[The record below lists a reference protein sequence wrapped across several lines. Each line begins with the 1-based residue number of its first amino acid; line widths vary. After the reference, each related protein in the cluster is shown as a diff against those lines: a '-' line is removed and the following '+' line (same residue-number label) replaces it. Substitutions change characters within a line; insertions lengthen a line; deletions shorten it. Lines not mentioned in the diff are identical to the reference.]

1 MKKHLLALAVA
12 ATFTGPAIAQQV
24 TVSGTLDISPISV
37 TKTQIQSSSSTETRT
52 ATASTTGG
60 NWATSLVNFQASE
73 DLGGGLKA
81 TAFINQVVNATT
93 GEFTARDRWIELSGG
108 FGAIKAGRFSP
119 AAEGGYTAFAVAG
132 TTNSAGTT
140 DSSAYDL
147 FVGTLGL
154 KDEFSRSI
162 KTNTVADN
170 QSTIS
175 SAFDI
180 SARDA
185 GRQAGI
191 VQFTTPT
198 VGGFKATLEV
208 IQNSDDRDAS
218 ARTGEAETKQQGVV
232 LAYAAGPLA
241 VSGSHTK
248 RSVKREAAAASSLVA
263 LNGTTGATTSE
274 FQADGTGQILSGTAA
289 IVERKVESSISWV
302 GASYN
307 LGPATVLYSY
317 ATRKDEMSA
326 NNAANV
332 TQSDLKVHTI
342 GIKVPL
348 GAVTL
353 SASTYDGDDSRS
365 PTDATDD
372 VNLKGHQIG
381 LKYDLS
387 KRTYA
392 YGVMGVNKATSSTP
406 ANNAKREQT
415 NLGVVH
421 TF

>member
-1 MKKHLLALAVA
+1 MKKQLLAVAVA
-12 ATFTGPAIAQQV
+12 ATFAAPAMAQQV
-24 TVSGTLDISPISV
+24 TVSGTLDISPLASTTQTV
-37 TKTQIQSSSSTETRT
+37 GAESKKTSSST
-52 ATASTTGG
+52 SGG

-81 TAFINQVVNATT
+81 TAFVNQVVNATT

-154 KDEFSRSI
+154 TDALSRSI
-162 KTNTVADN
+162 KTSSVADN
-170 QSTIS
+170 QSTIA

-180 SARDA
+180 SSRDA

-191 VQFTTPT
+191 IQFTTPSI
-198 VGGFKATLEV
+198 GGLKATVEA
-208 IQNSDDRDAS
+208 IQNSDDRDAA
-218 ARTGEAETKQQGVV
+218 ARTGEAETKQQGFV
-232 LAYAAGPLA
+232 LAYSAGPLA
-241 VSGSHTK
+241 VSASHTK
-248 RSVKREAAAASSLVA
+248 RSVKREAASASSLVA
-263 LNGTTGATTSE
+263 ANGATGLTNTE
-274 FQADGTGQILSGTAA
+274 FVADGTGQILSGTALIA
-289 IVERKVESSISWV
+289 ERKVESAITWI
-302 GASYN
+302 GASYQ
-307 LGPATVLYSY
+307 LGSATLQYSY

-326 NNAANV
+326 NNAASV

-342 GIKVPL
+342 GAKIPVGP
-348 GAVTL
+348 VVL
-353 SASTYDGDDSRS
+353 SVSAYNGDDTRS
-365 PTDATDD
+365 TSATDD
-372 VNLKGHQIG
+372 VDLKGHQIG
-381 LKYDLS
+381 VKYDLS

-392 YGVMGVNKATSSTP
+392 YGVMGVNKATTTTT
-406 ANNAKREQT
+406 ADNTKREQT
-415 NLGVVH
+415 NFGLVH

>member
-1 MKKHLLALAVA
+1 MKKQLLAVA
-12 ATFTGPAIAQQV
+12 VASAFAAPALAQQV
-24 TVSGTLDISPISV
+24 TVSGTLDISPA
-37 TKTQIQSSSSTETRT
+37 SSTTVTVGAEARKT
-52 ATASTTGG
+52 AASTLGG

-81 TAFINQVVNATT
+81 TAFVNPVVTATT
-93 GEFTARDRWIELSGG
+93 GEFTARDRWVELSGG
-108 FGAIKAGRFSP
+108 FGALKAGRFSP

-154 KDEFSRSI
+154 SDAHSRSI
-162 KTNTVADN
+162 ATSTVQAN
-170 QSTIS
+170 QDAIS

-180 SARDA
+180 ASKDA

-191 VQFTTPT
+191 IQFTSPT
-198 VGGFKATLEV
+198 MGGLKATVEF
-208 IQNSDDRDAS
+208 IQNSLDSDLS
-218 ARTGEAETKQQGVV
+218 TRTGEAETKQQGLV
-232 LAYAAGPLA
+232 LAYSNGPLA
-241 VSGSHTK
+241 ISASHTK

-263 LNGTTGATTSE
+263 ANGSMAVTNTTFSSSGD
-274 FQADGTGQILSGTAA
+274 QQIISGTAA
-289 IVERKVESSISWV
+289 IVERKVDSAIMWV

-307 LGPATVLYSY
+307 LGVASLQYSY

-326 NNAANV
+326 NNAAAV

-342 GIKVPL
+342 GAKIPL

-353 SASTYDGDDSRS
+353 SVSAYNGDDTR
-365 PTDATDD
+365 TTLGTDD
-372 VNLKGHQIG
+372 VDLKGHQIG
-381 LKYDLS
+381 VKYDLS

-392 YGVMGVNKATSSTP
+392 YGVLGVNKASATAAADNT
-406 ANNAKREQT
+406 KREQT
-415 NLGVVH
+415 NFGLVH

>member
-1 MKKHLLALAVA
+1 MKKQLLAMAVA
-12 ATFTGPAIAQQV
+12 ATFAAPAVAQQV
-24 TVSGTLDISPISV
+24 TVSGTLDISPISI
-37 TKTQIQSSSSTETRT
+37 TKRTIATESRT
-52 ATASTTGG
+52 ESATTTGG
-60 NWATSLVNFQASE
+60 NWATSLVNFQATE

-81 TAFINQVVNATT
+81 TAFVNQVVNATT

-108 FGAIKAGRFSP
+108 FGAFKAGRFSP

-140 DSSAYDL
+140 DSSSYDL

-154 KDEFSRSI
+154 TDAYSRTTSI
-162 KTNTVADN
+162 NTVADN
-170 QSTIS
+170 QSAIS

-180 SARDA
+180 SSRDA

-198 VGGFKATLEV
+198 MGGLKATLEL
-208 IQNSDDRDAS
+208 IQSSDDRDAT

-232 LAYAAGPLA
+232 LAYTAGALS
-241 VSGSHTK
+241 VSGSLTK
-248 RSVKREAAAASSLVA
+248 RSAKREAAAASSLVA
-263 LNGTTGATTSE
+263 ANGTTGLTNTEYVSN
-274 FQADGTGQILSGTAA
+274 GTGQILSGTAA
-289 IVERKVESSISWV
+289 IVERKVESAISWV

-307 LGPATVLYSY
+307 LGPAIVQYAY

-332 TQSDLKVHTI
+332 TQSDLKVHNI
-342 GIKVPL
+342 GVKVPL
-348 GAVTL
+348 GAATL
-353 SASTYDGDDSRS
+353 SVSSYDGDDTRS

-372 VNLKGHQIG
+372 VSIKGHQIG
-381 LKYDLS
+381 IKYDLS

-392 YGVMGVNKATSSTP
+392 YGVTGVNKASSAT
-406 ANNAKREQT
+406 AGNNTKREQT
-415 NLGVVH
+415 NFGVVH

>member
-1 MKKHLLALAVA
+1 MKKQLLAMAVA
-12 ATFTGPAIAQQV
+12 ATFAAPAVAQQV
-24 TVSGTLDISPISV
+24 TVSGTLDISPISM
-37 TKTQIQSSSSTETRT
+37 TKRSIGTEART
-52 ATASTTGG
+52 ESATTTGG
-60 NWATSLVNFQASE
+60 AWATSLVNFQATE
-73 DLGGGLKA
+73 DLGGLKA
-81 TAFINQVVNATT
+81 TAFVNQVVNATT

-108 FGAIKAGRFSP
+108 FGAFKAGRFSP

-140 DSSAYDL
+140 DSSSYDL

-154 KDEFSRSI
+154 TDAYSRTTSI
-162 KTNTVADN
+162 NTVADN
-170 QSTIS
+170 QSAIS

-180 SARDA
+180 SSRDA

-198 VGGFKATLEV
+198 MGGLKATLEL
-208 IQNSDDRDAS
+208 IQSSDDRDAT

-232 LAYAAGPLA
+232 LAYTAGALS
-241 VSGSHTK
+241 VSGSLTK
-248 RSVKREAAAASSLVA
+248 RSAKREAAAASSLVA
-263 LNGTTGATTSE
+263 ANGTTGLTNTEYVSN
-274 FQADGTGQILSGTAA
+274 GTGQILSGTAA
-289 IVERKVESSISWV
+289 IVERKVESAISWV

-307 LGPATVLYSY
+307 LGPAIVQYAY

-332 TQSDLKVHTI
+332 TQSDLKVHNI
-342 GIKVPL
+342 GVKVPL
-348 GAVTL
+348 GAATL
-353 SASTYDGDDSRS
+353 SVSSYDGDDTRS

-372 VNLKGHQIG
+372 VSIKGHQIG
-381 LKYDLS
+381 IKYDLS

-392 YGVMGVNKATSSTP
+392 YGVTGVNKASSAT
-406 ANNAKREQT
+406 AGNNTKREQT
-415 NLGVVH
+415 NFGVVH

>member
-1 MKKHLLALAVA
+1 MKKQLLAMAVA
-12 ATFTGPAIAQQV
+12 ATFAAPAVAQQV
-24 TVSGTLDISPISV
+24 TVSGTLDISPISM
-37 TKTQIQSSSSTETRT
+37 TKRSISTESRT
-52 ATASTTGG
+52 ESATTTGG
-60 NWATSLVNFQASE
+60 NWATSLVNFQATE

-81 TAFINQVVNATT
+81 TAFVNQVVNATT

-154 KDEFSRSI
+154 TDAYSRTTSI
-162 KTNTVADN
+162 NTVADN
-170 QSTIS
+170 QSAIS

-180 SARDA
+180 SSRDA

-198 VGGFKATLEV
+198 MGGLKATVEL
-208 IQNSDDRDAS
+208 IQSSDDRDAT

-232 LAYAAGPLA
+232 LAYTAGALS
-241 VSGSHTK
+241 VSGSLTK

-263 LNGTTGATTSE
+263 ANGTTGLTNTEYVSN
-274 FQADGTGQILSGTAA
+274 GTGQILSGTAA
-289 IVERKVESSISWV
+289 IVERKVESAISWV

-307 LGPATVLYSY
+307 LGPAIVQYAY

-332 TQSDLKVHTI
+332 TQSDLKVHNI
-342 GIKVPL
+342 GVKVPL
-348 GAVTL
+348 GAATL
-353 SASTYDGDDSRS
+353 SVSSYDGDDTRS

-372 VNLKGHQIG
+372 VSIKGHQIG
-381 LKYDLS
+381 IKYDLS

-392 YGVMGVNKATSSTP
+392 YGVTGVNKASSAT
-406 ANNAKREQT
+406 AGNNTKREQT
-415 NLGVVH
+415 NFGVVH

>member
-1 MKKHLLALAVA
+1 MKKQLLALAVA
-12 ATFTGPAIAQQV
+12 ATFAAPAVAQQV
-24 TVSGTLDISPISV
+24 TVSGTLDISPISI
-37 TKTQIQSSSSTETRT
+37 TKRSIGTESRT
-52 ATASTTGG
+52 ESATTTGG
-60 NWATSLVNFQASE
+60 NWATSLVNFQATE

-81 TAFINQVVNATT
+81 TAFVNQVVNATT

-108 FGAIKAGRFSP
+108 FGSIKAGRFSP

-154 KDEFSRSI
+154 TDAYSRS
-162 KTNTVADN
+162 TPVATVADN
-170 QSTIS
+170 QSAIS

-180 SARDA
+180 SSRDA

-198 VGGFKATLEV
+198 MAGFKATLEV

-218 ARTGEAETKQQGVV
+218 ARTGEAETKQQGIV
-232 LAYAAGPLA
+232 LAYAAGPLS
-241 VSGSHTK
+241 VSGSHSK
-248 RSVKREAAAASSLVA
+248 RSVKREAAAASSLIA
-263 LNGTTGATTSE
+263 ANGAMNVTSTV
-274 FQADGTGQILSGTAA
+274 FSSSGDQQIISGTAA
-289 IVERKVESSISWV
+289 IVERKVESAITWL

-307 LGPATVLYSY
+307 LGSAIVQYAY

-332 TQSDLKVHTI
+332 TQSDLKVHNI
-342 GIKVPL
+342 GVKVPL
-348 GAVTL
+348 GAATL
-353 SASTYDGDDSRS
+353 SVSSYDGDDTRS
-365 PTDATDD
+365 PTDSTDD
-372 VNLKGHQIG
+372 VSIKGHQIG
-381 LKYDLS
+381 IKYDLS

-392 YGVMGVNKATSSTP
+392 YGVMGVNKASSAT
-406 ANNAKREQT
+406 ATNNTKREQT
-415 NLGVVH
+415 NFGLVH

>member
-1 MKKHLLALAVA
+1 MKKQLLAMAVA
-12 ATFTGPAIAQQV
+12 ATFAAPAVAQQV
-24 TVSGTLDISPISV
+24 TVSGTLDISPISM
-37 TKTQIQSSSSTETRT
+37 TKRSIGTEART
-52 ATASTTGG
+52 ESATTTGG
-60 NWATSLVNFQASE
+60 AWATSLVNFQATE

-81 TAFINQVVNATT
+81 TAFVNQVVNATT

-108 FGAIKAGRFSP
+108 FGAFKAGRFSP

-140 DSSAYDL
+140 DSSSYDL

-154 KDEFSRSI
+154 TDAYSRTTSI
-162 KTNTVADN
+162 NTVADN
-170 QSTIS
+170 QSAIS

-180 SARDA
+180 SSRDA

-198 VGGFKATLEV
+198 MGGLKATLEL
-208 IQNSDDRDAS
+208 IQSSDDRDAT

-232 LAYAAGPLA
+232 LAYTAGALS
-241 VSGSHTK
+241 VSGSLTK
-248 RSVKREAAAASSLVA
+248 RSAKREAAAASSLVA
-263 LNGTTGATTSE
+263 ANGTTGLTNTEYVSN
-274 FQADGTGQILSGTAA
+274 GTGQILSGTAA
-289 IVERKVESSISWV
+289 IVERKVESAISWV

-307 LGPATVLYSY
+307 LGPAIVQYAY

-332 TQSDLKVHTI
+332 TQSDLKVHNI
-342 GIKVPL
+342 GVKVPL
-348 GAVTL
+348 GAATL
-353 SASTYDGDDSRS
+353 SVSSYDGDDTRS

-372 VNLKGHQIG
+372 VSIKGHQIG
-381 LKYDLS
+381 IKYDLS

-392 YGVMGVNKATSSTP
+392 YGVTGVNKASSAT
-406 ANNAKREQT
+406 AGNNTKREQT
-415 NLGVVH
+415 NFGVVH